1 MGRNVIAVSLL
12 AAGALLLPGTAS
24 AVDVGVRFGL
34 YTDVD
39 EPFAGVELI
48 TPVAHR
54 IYFNPNFEWVFTE
67 GFDYMTLN
75 GDFHY
80 DFPTRRNLF
89 VWLGAGLGLV
99 RIDFEGDDNGDTD
112 AAFNVLGGLG
122 WRAGSVIPYVQ
133 AKVIVKDDSEF
144 VIGVGL
150 RF

>member
-1 MGRNVIAVSLL
+1 
-12 AAGALLLPGTAS
+12 
-24 AVDVGVRFGL
+24 
-34 YTDVD
+34 
-39 EPFAGVELI
+39 
-48 TPVAHR
+48 
-54 IYFNPNFEWVFTE
+54 
-67 GFDYMTLN
+67 MTLN

-99 RIDFEGDDNGDTD
+99 RVDFEGDDNGDTD
-112 AAFNVLGGLG
+112 AALNVLGGLG

-133 AKVIVKDDSEF
+133 AKVIVKDNSEF